1 MKKFLIDAGYMFDPE
16 TMSLS
21 KIHTQRE
28 AISRIYLVNEACEVQ
43 CDDTVKT
50 ADAGDL
56 IIVFYEK
63 TFKDNFVIVK
73 SEEWKKNLDVYNE
86 IQQKQKEEWAL
97 KQSNECCGDCC
108 RPCCDA
114 SC

>member
-28 AISRIYLVNEACEVQ
+28 AISRIYLVNEPCEVQ
-43 CDDTVKT
+43 YNDTVKT

-63 TFKDNFVIVK
+63 AFENNFVIVK
-73 SEEWKKNLDVYNE
+73 SDEWKKNLDVYNE
-86 IQQKQKEEWAL
+86 TQQKQKEEWAL
-97 KQSNECCGDCC
+97 KQSNECGDN
-108 RPCCDA
+108 CCDA